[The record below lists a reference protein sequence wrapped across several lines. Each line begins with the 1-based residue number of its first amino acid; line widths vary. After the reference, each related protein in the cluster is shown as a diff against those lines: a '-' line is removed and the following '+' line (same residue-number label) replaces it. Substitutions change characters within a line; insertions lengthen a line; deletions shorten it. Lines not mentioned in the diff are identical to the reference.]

1 MVGTRG
7 GEAAH
12 AAPTFSPTALCDL
25 LVHQEH
31 TLCRKPS
38 GELSPAHH
46 HLTSSSTPACYAPH
60 KSLPAQG
67 AQTVHTRSSRS
78 LSAPEHHPSAA
89 AHRSSSN
96 LMLRQP
102 WAISPE
108 KGLGGAGE
116 MARQEQSKG
125 QSPHFAGCILPPI
138 TTAGQEQHSSATEG
152 CWNPSHPLTLCPE
165 PHRGRGWLQTIPAL
179 RSHPPHLQLHG
190 PAAHKANI
198 GPWRAL
204 PRQGQISLCV
214 RRGKVSF
221 GGQAGSLRLWN
232 LRLGCFPRG
241 GQQLTC
247 G

>member
-78 LSAPEHHPSAA
+78 LSAPEHHPSVA

-96 LMLRQP
+96 LTLRQP

-108 KGLGGAGE
+108 KGLGGQGKWLGKSRARVSPRISQAASYPPSPLQGRSSTAQPQRDAGTPHTHSHS
-116 MARQEQSKG
+116 A
-125 QSPHFAGCILPPI
+125 QSP
-138 TTAGQEQHSSATEG
+138 TEG
-152 CWNPSHPLTLCPE
+152 
-165 PHRGRGWLQTIPAL
+165 
-179 RSHPPHLQLHG
+179 
-190 PAAHKANI
+190 
-198 GPWRAL
+198 
-204 PRQGQISLCV
+204 
-214 RRGKVSF
+214 
-221 GGQAGSLRLWN
+221 GG
-232 LRLGCFPRG
+232 GCK
-241 GQQLTC
+241 QSQH
-247 G
+247 